1 MVVTLEVGLKDV
13 KANNRTNSDQFCED
27 LFLPRSQMYYSV

>member
-13 KANNRTNSDQFCED
+13 KANSRTNTDHTILWRYLSA
-27 LFLPRSQMYYSV
+27 